1 MTKNAKKAYQS
12 PVIEVVHVENEG
24 VIAASGNLSGNTE
37 NYNPTPLGNSSYS
50 TNSAAY
56 SDLEDLVNDILTY

>member
-1 MTKNAKKAYQS
+1 MTMNAKKAYQS

-24 VIAASGNLSGNTE
+24 VIAASSNQSGSTE
-37 NYNPTPLGNSSYS
+37 NYTPGSLGNSAYR